1 MEMVYVFLPAICLA
15 ILRDLWKMHAVLHT
29 IDELKGLEKNSLVIT
44 GKLVKA
50 FAPFPLLPPERLV
63 CPGRDSS
70 VCLLLSSQA
79 QSWLAP
85 ACQIVSFFSF
95 IWLLSLVILA

>member
-15 ILRDLWKMHAVLHT
+15 ILRDLWKMHAALHYNRWA
-29 IDELKGLEKNSLVIT
+29 EKLGEERLVIT
-44 GKLVKA
+44 EKLVKA
-50 FAPFPLLPPERLV
+50 SALSCLQRDWYARAESLL
-63 CPGRDSS
+63 
-70 VCLLLSSQA
+70 CLLLSSQA
-79 QSWLAP
+79 QSWSAP

>member
-1 MEMVYVFLPAICLA
+1 
-15 ILRDLWKMHAVLHT
+15 MHAVLHT
-29 IDELKGLEKNSLVIT
+29 IGELKGLEKNVLVIT
-44 GKLVKA
+44 GRLVKA

-63 CPGRDSS
+63 CPGRDSP

-79 QSWLAP
+79 QSRLAP